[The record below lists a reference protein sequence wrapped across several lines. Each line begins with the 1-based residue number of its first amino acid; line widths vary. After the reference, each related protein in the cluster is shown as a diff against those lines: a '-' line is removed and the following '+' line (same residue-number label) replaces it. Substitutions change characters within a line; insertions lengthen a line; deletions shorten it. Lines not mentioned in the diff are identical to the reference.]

1 MDGELGKKMDPERMI
16 SKMGAERIATNWRG
30 YTRVLF
36 GRSGWMKRKGSLL
49 LALAIG
55 LASAVAQTRSTTL
68 TLDFGKDAGRM
79 EMDHIAL
86 GQGGLSPDPIFHSR
100 VAEIRALHPHLIRI
114 FVQEYFDLLP
124 APGQYHFD
132 TLDQSVDDIIQ
143 AGAIPLMTITIKPK
157 VLYPKV
163 DQDVIDP
170 NDYAQWEQLI
180 SAMVDHYKQKGLTG
194 FYWEVGNEG
203 DIGEMGGSPN
213 RYTPENYTRYYR
225 HTIEAVLRTD
235 PTAHVGG
242 PAVAGWKSPILP
254 ALIAYADKEKVR
266 LDFVSWHIYNNDP
279 KAIEGTIYGV
289 KALLAQHTS
298 LHPETILDEW
308 NMALT
313 VPPKD
318 VRIQPAFVAETAWR
332 MKEAGL
338 TYSCFYHIRD
348 YHVER
353 SQFLPFF
360 SPGGASFMASWWN
373 RMPQYSGLFDYQ
385 NVMRPD
391 YFTFELLARVT
402 GERLG
407 ANSNDEAV
415 HAFLAYDDEY
425 KTYNLIFWNYSP
437 QPVKLKMDV
446 RDLKEPLVAH
456 RRMLDAEASSQDENS
471 RLRPLPDVHVTSS
484 GQPLEINLGPYG
496 IESWAM
502 EPIDW
507 EKQLLGSR

>member
-1 MDGELGKKMDPERMI
+1 MRKI
-16 SKMGAERIATNWRG
+16 
-30 YTRVLF
+30 
-36 GRSGWMKRKGSLL
+36 GWLM
-49 LALAIG
+49 LALAMG
-55 LASAVAQTRSTTL
+55 TSTGVAQTGTATL
-68 TLDFGKDAGRM
+68 TLDFAKDAGPM
-79 EMDHIAL
+79 EMNHISL
-86 GQGGLSPDPIFHSR
+86 GQGGLSPDPIWRSR
-100 VAEIRALHPHLIRI
+100 VSEVRALHPRLIRL

-124 APGQYHFD
+124 APGRYHFD
-132 TLDQSVDDIIQ
+132 TLDQSVDDIVQ
-143 AGAIPLMTITIKPK
+143 AGATPLMTIAIKPK

-170 NDYAQWEQLI
+170 NDYGKWEQLI
-180 SAMVDHYKQKGLTG
+180 FAMVDHYKKKGLTG

-213 RYTPENYTRYYR
+213 RYTPENYTGYYR
-225 HTIEAVLRTD
+225 HTIEAVLRAD

-254 ALIAYADKEKVR
+254 ALIAYCDKERVP
-266 LDFVSWHIYNNDP
+266 LNFVSWHIYNSDP
-279 KAIEGTIYGV
+279 KAVEETIHSV
-289 KALLAQHTS
+289 KALLAQHPS
-298 LHPETILDEW
+298 VHAETILDEW

-353 SQFLPFF
+353 SQFAPFF

-385 NVMRPD
+385 DVMRPA

-407 ANSNDEAV
+407 ADSSDDRV
-415 HAFLAYDDEY
+415 HGFLAHDAEY
-425 KTYNLIFWNYSP
+425 KTYNLIFWNFSP
-437 QPVKLKMDV
+437 EPVTVKLET
-446 RDLKEPLVAH
+446 RGLGESLVAH
-456 RRMLDAEASSQDENS
+456 RRMLDAEAPSQDENA
-471 RLRPLPDVHVTSS
+471 RLRPLPDEKLEP
-484 GQPLEINLGPYG
+484 GAQALEIQLEPYG

-502 EPIDW
+502 EPTDW
-507 EKQLLGSR
+507 KKQLLAR

>member
-1 MDGELGKKMDPERMI
+1 MR
-16 SKMGAERIATNWRG
+16 KMGW
-30 YTRVLF
+30 L
-36 GRSGWMKRKGSLL
+36 M
-49 LALAIG
+49 LALAMG
-55 LASAVAQTRSTTL
+55 TSTGVAQTGTATL
-68 TLDFGKDAGRM
+68 TLDFAKGAGPM
-79 EMDHIAL
+79 EMNHISL
-86 GQGGLSPDPIFHSR
+86 GQGGLSPDPIWRSR
-100 VAEIRALHPHLIRI
+100 VSEVRALHPRLIRL

-124 APGQYHFD
+124 APGRYHFD
-132 TLDQSVDDIIQ
+132 TLDQSVDDIVQ
-143 AGAIPLMTITIKPK
+143 AGATPLMTIAIKPK

-170 NDYAQWEQLI
+170 NDYGKWEQLI
-180 SAMVDHYKQKGLTG
+180 FAMEDHYKKKGLTG

-213 RYTPENYTRYYR
+213 RYTPENYTGYYR
-225 HTIEAVLRTD
+225 HTIEAVLRAD

-254 ALIAYADKEKVR
+254 ALIAYCDKERVP
-266 LDFVSWHIYNNDP
+266 LNFVSWHIYNSDP
-279 KAIEGTIYGV
+279 KAVEETIHSV
-289 KALLAQHTS
+289 KALLAQHPS
-298 LHPETILDEW
+298 VHAETILDEW

-353 SQFLPFF
+353 SQFAPFF

-385 NVMRPD
+385 DVMRPA

-407 ANSNDEAV
+407 ADSSDDRV
-415 HAFLAYDDEY
+415 HGFLAHDAEY
-425 KTYNLIFWNYSP
+425 KTYNLIFWNFSP
-437 QPVKLKMDV
+437 EPVTVKLET
-446 RDLKEPLVAH
+446 RGLGESLVAH
-456 RRMLDAEASSQDENS
+456 RRMLDAEAPSQDENA
-471 RLRPLPDVHVTSS
+471 RLRPLPDEKLEP
-484 GQPLEINLGPYG
+484 GAQALEIQLEPYG

-502 EPIDW
+502 EPTDW
-507 EKQLLGSR
+507 KKQLLAR